1 MIRADIHVGPTEDGK
16 QEGDIYA
23 KLLQCLVPK
32 TNWSAL
38 RDRDIKFQRTPTFPP
53 SRPDCNTQC
62 LTLSFTPGKLCSRKI
77 KPAPFDRR
85 VNGVWAAEWEPVD
98 ARVGR
103 LEPATGAGRKPCQPS
118 RI

>member
-1 MIRADIHVGPTEDGK
+1 MIHADIHVGPTEDGK
-16 QEGDIYA
+16 QEGNIYA

-38 RDRDIKFQRTPTFPP
+38 RDKDIKFQHTPTFTPIPP
-53 SRPDCNTQC
+53 NCNTQC
-62 LTLSFTPGKLCSRKI
+62 LTLSCTPVKLCSRKI
-77 KPAPFDRR
+77 KQAPFDRK
-85 VNGVWAAEWEPVD
+85 VNGVWAAKWEPVD

-103 LEPATGAGRKPCQPS
+103 PESETGAGRKLCQLC